1 VTVLEGRGLTRRFG
15 GLVAVHQVDIQVRQG
30 EVLGLFGP
38 NGAGKTTLFNLLA
51 GAIPPSEGQV
61 YLEGREVTHLPAYR
75 RAQLGLAR
83 TFQIVQPFRSLTALE
98 NVLVALARD
107 SFRRLLPL
115 GRLATPE
122 RQAKALALLEQVG
135 IADFAHRNVSQVPL
149 GVLKRLEVAR
159 ALALEPKVLLLDEP
173 LAGLTFKEAEEVLG
187 VVTALRGRIA
197 VVLVEHHVHL
207 ALPVCDRALVLDR
220 GTVIAQGGPD
230 AVRSDPRVI
239 QVYLGEEDAPA

>member
-1 VTVLEGRGLTRRFG
+1 MTVLEGRGLTRRFG
-15 GLVAVHQVDIQVRQG
+15 GLVAVDRVDIQVHQG
-30 EVLGLFGP
+30 EILGLFGP

-51 GAIPPSEGQV
+51 GAILPSEGHV
-61 YLEGREVTHLPAYR
+61 YLEGREVTHLPAHR

-107 SFRRLLPL
+107 SYRRLLPL
-115 GRLATPE
+115 GKLGTPE
-122 RQAKALALLEQVG
+122 RRAKAMALLEQVG
-135 IADFAHRNVSQVPL
+135 IADFANRNVSQVPL

-173 LAGLTFKEAEEVLG
+173 LAGLTFKEAEEVLA

-197 VVLVEHHVHL
+197 VVLVEHHVRL
-207 ALPVCDRALVLDR
+207 ALPVCDRAMVLDR
-220 GTVIAQGGPD
+220 GAVIAEGGPE

-239 QVYLGEEDAPA
+239 QVYLGEEDAKA